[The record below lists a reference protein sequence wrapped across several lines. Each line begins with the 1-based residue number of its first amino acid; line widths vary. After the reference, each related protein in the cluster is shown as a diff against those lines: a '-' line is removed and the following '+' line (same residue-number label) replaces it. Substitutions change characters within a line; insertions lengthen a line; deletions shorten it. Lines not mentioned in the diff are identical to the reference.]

1 MSKDRK
7 QKPADEVART
17 VRRVAFRQRYRTTM
31 AAPFAW
37 PPIALSLS
45 ALFDAQQ
52 PAVGMV
58 CAAATCAY
66 PVVRAVR
73 ARRNIGAA
81 AFGTGWMLTAA
92 AAGPYGAVAAAGVAG
107 WLWFSASHWRRH
119 RRLPLPGRSIK
130 LDNEPPEVV
139 VEQVSEFDPE
149 VARIIKRFNERLAAK
164 GKALEGMTLT
174 TPQRIDAG
182 YRAEIRAVPGEKE
195 TKDIMQAAGKVASAF
210 QTSTQLAV
218 LEPVPSGDNSR
229 AMFTLLQDDTLAKVR
244 RFEDLQP
251 RIQADGR
258 AHIGYFYDLQPAH
271 WAFFTK
277 SGGMRHGIIVG
288 DSEAGKSRSVE
299 TLISLAHLSDKI
311 ATVLLDPQGGSMPDW
326 NGNTHRCALGEDDCM
341 GELELWHWVMRR
353 RVHHLARIPWVDED
367 GDERCGKT
375 HLVPGDPDAGGM
387 TGVFFALEEAPE
399 LLQHDVH
406 GKKAV
411 GLLASG
417 AKTWRKG
424 GGGILL
430 VAQDPNMTE
439 LGGSV
444 TLRAQLRKNSCAL
457 RTQTPGAAYQMGLP
471 HDPSLLPATFRDGSL
486 TQGLAYLNGIDRRA
500 ALMRWLYTEKPKHI
514 ARTPAAGRIDELTM
528 SWIEEFTSA
537 KKAGR
542 EPGAGKRAVTEEPRS
557 TSGDVKAAIIGVL
570 AEAEGLALELGELLH
585 GVLKRRVVA
594 PPSEINA
601 QLKRLVA
608 DGRVWPIS
616 KDGVEAFALP
626 EEILERLQV

>member
-1 MSKDRK
+1 MSKDRTK
-7 QKPADEVART
+7 TVEVTRT
-17 VRRVAFRQRYRTTM
+17 VQRIVFRQRYRVVM
-31 AAPFAW
+31 AAPFVW
-37 PPIALSLS
+37 LIALPISTMIYALS
-45 ALFDAQQ
+45 KH
-52 PAVGMV
+52 PAV
-58 CAAATCAY
+58 AAL
-66 PVVRAVR
+66 
-73 ARRNIGAA
+73 I
-81 AFGTGWMLTAA
+81 AA
-92 AAGPYGAVAAAGVAG
+92 AAAAVLVRKSVQARHNVAAAVFGAAWLIVASTAGPTGLVAEVGVAG
-107 WLWFSASHWRRH
+107 WLVFALLHWRVH
-119 RRLPLPGRSIK
+119 RRLQLPGVET
-130 LDNEPPEVV
+130 EPVEEPGVV
-139 VEQVSEFDPE
+139 VEQVEIDPE
-149 VARIIKRFNERLAAK
+149 VERIMRRFKERLAAK
-164 GKALEGMTLT
+164 GKALDGMTLT
-174 TPQRIDAG
+174 TPKRIDAG

-195 TKDIMQAAGKVASAF
+195 TKDIMMAAGKVASAF
-210 QTSTQLAV
+210 QTSMQLAV
-218 LEPVPSGDNSR
+218 LEPTTYGDNSR
-229 AMFTLLQDDTLAKVR
+229 AMFTLLKDDTLATVR

-251 RIQADGR
+251 RIGEDGR

-277 SGGMRHGIIVG
+277 SGGMRHGFIVG

-299 TLISLAHLSDKI
+299 TLISLAHLSDKL

-367 GDERCGKT
+367 GDERRGKT

-387 TGVFFALEEAPE
+387 TGIFFVLEEAPE

-411 GLLASG
+411 GMLASG

-424 GGGILL
+424 GGGIVL

-444 TLRAQLRKNSCAL
+444 TLRAQLRKNACAL

-471 HDPSLLPATFRDGSL
+471 HDPSLLPMTFRDGSL
-486 TQGLAYLNGIDRRA
+486 TQGLAYLSGIDRRA
-500 ALMRWLYTEKPKHI
+500 ALMRWLYTAKPKYI
-514 ARTPAAGRIDELTM
+514 ARQPAAGRIDDLTM
-528 SWIEEFTSA
+528 GWIDEFIDA

-542 EPGAGKRAVTEEPRS
+542 EPRVGGRRANEPRA
-557 TSGDVKAAIIGVL
+557 TPGDVKAAIIDVL
-570 AEAEGLALELGELLH
+570 AEADGLALELGELLH
-585 GVLKRRVVA
+585 HVLKRRVTA

-608 DGRVWPIS
+608 DGRVWPVS
-616 KDGVEAFALP
+616 KDGAEAFALP
-626 EEILERLQV
+626 EEILERLEA